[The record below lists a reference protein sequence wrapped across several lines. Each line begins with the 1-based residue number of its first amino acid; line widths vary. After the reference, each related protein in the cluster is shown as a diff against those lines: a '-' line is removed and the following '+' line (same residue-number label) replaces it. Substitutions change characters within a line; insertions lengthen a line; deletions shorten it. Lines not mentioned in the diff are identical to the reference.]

1 MIREKLIFKVL
12 QEEPEKPKTPAQ
24 IFGANYYDDWDFNDL
39 TTISES
45 SGLIDSI
52 DSKTGSGRNFTSSGA
67 NRPSLI
73 YDSTNLNKYI
83 ADFDGVSEFMSIA
96 SSTGDYN
103 FLHDGSGGTMIV
115 VLKNDNISTSSQQRI
130 LMNIGTKADTGI
142 IFSTR
147 NTGVILTQV
156 FNGGGS
162 NVVID
167 NQVPFTDSVYHSI
180 VAYMDSDNATPS
192 DRSGIDI
199 DNSGYAKNNTDN
211 YSPAPTGDATY
222 DLHLGIQPNFLA
234 LEFNGK
240 IARVI
245 IIDTIP
251 TSQQLSDLQYYLT
264 SYYGTFPI

>member
-1 MIREKLIFKVL
+1 LIREKLIFKVL

-52 DSKTGSGRNFTSSGA
+52 DSKTGSGRNFTSSGV
-67 NRPSLI
+67 NRPLLL
-73 YDSTNLNKYI
+73 YAPNLNKYI

-103 FLHDGSGGTMIV
+103 FLHDGSAGTMIV
-115 VLKNDNISTSSQQRI
+115 VLKNDNINTSPQQRI
-130 LMNIGTKADTGI
+130 LMNFTTSTDTGI
-142 IFSTR
+142 MFGTR
-147 NTGVILTQV
+147 NTGVIRTLEY
-156 FNGGGS
+156 NGGGS
-162 NVVID
+162 NVVM
-167 NQVPFTDSVYHSI
+167 NNEVPFTDSVYHSI

-192 DRSGIDI
+192 ERSGIDI
-199 DNSGYAKNNTDN
+199 DDSGYTKNNTDN

-222 DLHLGIQPNFLA
+222 DLHLGRQPTISG

-240 IARVI
+240 VARVI